1 MGPCSSL
8 ATQTIAKWSDEPG
21 PRFAAALAF
30 YTALTIVP
38 PVVLTIMVS
47 VSTVGD
53 ESMVGGLQKRQIGE
67 LIGESA
73 ANGLFHII
81 AQWRSVGSP
90 REQSSRAGVFVI
102 SAPKVMDQLRDALD
116 LYRGLQP
123 KHPPGMETV

>member
-1 MGPCSSL
+1 MWALLKSL

-38 PVVLTIMVS
+38 LVVLTIMVS

-53 ESMVGGLQKRQIGE
+53 ESMVGGLQRQIGE

-81 AQWRSVGSP
+81 AQWRSAGSP
-90 REQSSRAGVFVI
+90 S
-102 SAPKVMDQLRDALD
+102 
-116 LYRGLQP
+116 
-123 KHPPGMETV
+123 